1 MKKYFVLQM
10 FYLQVIQTKEVK
22 FIPLGIFVFFS
33 IRQTKENH
41 RPWNVNRDKI
51 VSIFNLKKK
60 KRVSLLLEM
69 NKFLK

>member
-1 MKKYFVLQM
+1 MKKYFVLRM

-41 RPWNVNRDKI
+41 RAWNVNRDKI
-51 VSIFNLKKK
+51 VSIFKKK
-60 KRVSLLLEM
+60 AR
-69 NKFLK
+69 FLAT